1 MLNIFNYIIKD
12 IPVNI
17 QINIYFYYLC
27 LFILL
32 LYIIY
37 IIINVIFTFI
47 YLSKFTTYNNKQ
59 LYILLTEYYQAKYY
73 SFITKDLTYYSGQ
86 TFTDII
92 NNLIGNT
99 SIITIIDII
108 FNIIF
113 ISFIIYIIYTYKPIY

>member
-37 IIINVIFTFI
+37 IIINVISTFI
-47 YLSKFTTYNNKQ
+47 FLSKFTIYNNKQ

-73 SFITKDLTYYSGQ
+73 SFITKDLTYYFGQ